1 MKNKLCIFN
10 PEHDLALA
18 CDDENFNP
26 PQSAKKFAQ
35 DLSVFPI
42 WFSND
47 KCFVFD
53 YSSSENWLN
62 ELKLKFPQLV
72 NANIISSNSDFSEI
86 QKLEVWGW
94 DKTIYKQ
101 LQGLKVDKS
110 LFPNSEKLEKI
121 RELSHRNLAIKAH
134 NFISQNINSDKVLNV
149 SASECCELLG
159 VQNFVSEN
167 LKVVVKAPWSG
178 SGKGLQWVKN
188 KLSDSH
194 LGWISNI
201 LEKQKSVILEKQYSV
216 VQNFAMEFLCAE
228 NKAEFCGYSLF
239 ETDRGRFQYCELM
252 SDREIL
258 HKLCSLG
265 VLEESFLE
273 IQKLLI
279 KFIQKEISPHYSG
292 ILGVDM
298 FLYSDNSEILIHPC
312 VEINLRLTMG
322 YVARILFDKF
332 INNTKKGK
340 MFVEHNSQKG
350 FFYEDNL
357 TRKQK
362 NPLII
367 ENNKILSGYLSLNN
381 VLPETS
387 YRIYIEV
394 S

>member
-1 MKNKLCIFN
+1 M
-10 PEHDLALA
+10 
-18 CDDENFNP
+18 
-26 PQSAKKFAQ
+26 QS
-35 DLSVFPI
+35 
-42 WFSND
+42 
-47 KCFVFD
+47 
-53 YSSSENWLN
+53 
-62 ELKLKFPQLV
+62 
-72 NANIISSNSDFSEI
+72 
-86 QKLEVWGW
+86 
-94 DKTIYKQ
+94 
-101 LQGLKVDKS
+101 
-110 LFPNSEKLEKI
+110 
-121 RELSHRNLAIKAH
+121 R
-134 NFISQNINSDKVLNV
+134 
-149 SASECCELLG
+149 
-159 VQNFVSEN
+159 
-167 LKVVVKAPWSG
+167 
-178 SGKGLQWVKN
+178 
-188 KLSDSH
+188 
-194 LGWISNI
+194 
-201 LEKQKSVILEKQYSV
+201 
-216 VQNFAMEFLCAE
+216 
-228 NKAEFCGYSLF
+228 
-239 ETDRGRFQYCELM
+239 RF
-252 SDREIL
+252 RR
-258 HKLCSLG
+258 K
-265 VLEESFLE
+265 FLE

-340 MFVEHNSQKG
+340 MFVEHNAQKG